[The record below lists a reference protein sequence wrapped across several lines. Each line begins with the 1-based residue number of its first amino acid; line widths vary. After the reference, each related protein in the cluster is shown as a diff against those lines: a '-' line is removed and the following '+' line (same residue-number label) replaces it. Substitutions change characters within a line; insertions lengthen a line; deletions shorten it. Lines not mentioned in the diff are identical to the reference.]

1 MGKEREPG
9 AGCRSCS
16 LQGLTTEGHK
26 TLKHLMP
33 SAKGPQS
40 GRLHPQCTTPQSRGA
55 ARDIWLH
62 HSRGIQS
69 ALLPSHTLSRLL
81 LPSYTT
87 HFPNSLL
94 SPSCPLHLSS
104 LHFWESSQPS
114 CIFTHSLDFIS
125 IYFSCPHQEPHLG
138 PCQPPVCLTSQFQTL
153 MAHPMSTRPDS
164 LNYFIPL
171 CPDTLFFDSLR
182 ITAP

>member
-9 AGCRSCS
+9 ASCRSCS

-26 TLKHLMP
+26 TLQHLMP

-40 GRLHPQCTTPQSRGA
+40 GRLHPQPTTPQSRGA
-55 ARDIWLH
+55 ARGIWLH

-87 HFPNSLL
+87 RFPNSLL
-94 SPSCPLHLSS
+94 SPACPLHLSS

-114 CIFTHSLDFIS
+114 CIFTHSLDFIL
-125 IYFSCPHQEPHLG
+125 HLLQLSTPRTTLG
-138 PCQPPVCLTSQFQTL
+138 TLSTPGLPDLTISD
-153 MAHPMSTRPDS
+153 PNDS
-164 LNYFIPL
+164 SYEHKP
-171 CPDTLFFDSLR
+171 
-182 ITAP
+182 